1 MRFISVFND
10 VLGPVMRGPSS
21 SHTAGAY
28 RIGRMVRDLLAE
40 KPTSIRV
47 AFDPEGSMAPT
58 YHPLGVDLAFTT
70 GLMGWSMLDERF
82 FEALDLARSEGVSVD
97 FDIEPLEHTDHPNG
111 MLVEVE
117 STGSRQ
123 LRVVA
128 EAVGG
133 GNVRIVRLQD
143 WPLDLDGRSHQ
154 VMVELDAETTIG
166 DVGSSAATSRQVV
179 GSSALL
185 TAEVEAPLDADA
197 EADLRENPG
206 VSDVWSVSPVFFVR
220 KGGTIFAD
228 AEHMAATARERGLS
242 LGGLARAYEAEL
254 LGMSETEVME
264 EMLRRHDVMERSIAA
279 GFDDELV
286 DMLLL
291 RPTASQVVEAE
302 RGGKVAIG
310 GIHTRAA
317 ARAMAVM
324 HCCNSRGVICAAPT
338 GGSAGTLPGVVVSL
352 VEELDLSREQV
363 ALALFAASAV
373 GLIVARRATF
383 AAELA
388 GCQVEIG
395 VSGAMAAA
403 AVVEAAGG
411 TALQAC
417 DAAAISLQNTMGS
430 PCDPVAGACEIPCHT
445 RNAVAAS
452 SAFTCADLILG
463 GYANSIPLDE
473 TIDASYEVGKALP
486 SELRCTARGG
496 CATTPSALG
505 LPHLR

>member
-1 MRFISVFND
+1 MKFISVFND

-28 RIGRMVRDLLAE
+28 RIGRMVRALLAE
-40 KPTSIRV
+40 EPASIQV
-47 AFDPEGSMAPT
+47 SFDPGGSMAPT
-58 YHPLGVDLAFTT
+58 YRPLGVDLAFTA
-70 GLMGWSMLDERF
+70 GIMGWSMLDERY
-82 FEALDLARSEGVSVD
+82 FEALDLAQDGGVTIA
-97 FDIEPLEHTDHPNG
+97 FQITPLEHTDHPNG
-111 MLVEVE
+111 MLIEVE
-117 STGSRQ
+117 SSRGRQ

-133 GNVRIVRLQD
+133 GGVRLVRLQD
-143 WPLDLDGRSHQ
+143 WPVDLDGRLHE
-154 VMVELDAETTIG
+154 VLVEIDAVAG
-166 DVGSSAATSRQVV
+166 ADVVDLLSDPSRQVA
-179 GSSALL
+179 GSSVLL
-185 TAEVEAPLDADA
+185 TARSESPMDQESVASL
-197 EADLRENPG
+197 LKNPG
-206 VSDVWSVSPVFFVR
+206 VTDVWGVSPVFFVR
-220 KGGTIFAD
+220 KGETIFAG
-228 AEHMAATARERGLS
+228 AEEMVAVAEEGGLS
-242 LGGLARAYEAEL
+242 LGSLARAYEAEL

-264 EMLRRHDVMERSIAA
+264 EMLRRYEVMERSIAA
-279 GFDDELV
+279 GLDDSLS

-291 RPTASQVVEAE
+291 RPTASRIIKAE
-302 RGGKVAIG
+302 SGSKVAIG

-317 ARAMAVM
+317 ARALAVM

-352 VEELDLSREQV
+352 VEELDLSREQT
-363 ALALFAASAV
+363 ALALFAASAI

-383 AAELA
+383 AAEIA

-411 TALQAC
+411 TAQQAA

-430 PCDPVAGACEIPCHT
+430 PCDPVAGACEVPCHT

-486 SELRCTARGG
+486 SDLRCTARGG

-505 LPHLR
+505 LPRLR